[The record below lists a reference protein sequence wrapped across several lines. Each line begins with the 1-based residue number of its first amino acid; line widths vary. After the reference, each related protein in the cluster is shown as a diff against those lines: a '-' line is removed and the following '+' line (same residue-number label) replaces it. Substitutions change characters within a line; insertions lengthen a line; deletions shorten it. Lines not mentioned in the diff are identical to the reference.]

1 MRSFERRFLFTGTR
15 LIGSFE
21 PAAVAVRYRQPLGP
35 QVEFVSPKVLLAQVK
50 RLFGG
55 KLQQEYRVDAGV
67 RFIF

>member
-1 MRSFERRFLFTGTR
+1 HTRARRWAPAYMPR
-15 LIGSFE
+15 GSCAQA